1 MSDGFLV
8 YGFHCS
14 VSLPFVKQKC
24 LQLKN
29 TINITLSTEYY
40 SIYSYVTFLF
50 HLAQLFGMP
59 VVKGMLNLR

>member
-24 LQLKN
+24 SQLKN
-29 TINITLSTEYY
+29 TINITLMTTF
-40 SIYSYVTFLF
+40 IYGYVTFSF
-50 HLAQLFGMP
+50 DLAQLFGMP
-59 VVKGMLNLR
+59 VVKGTLNFR

>member
-24 LQLKN
+24 PQLKN
-29 TINITLSTEYY
+29 TINISVMTTF
-40 SIYSYVTFLF
+40 IYGYATASSD
-50 HLAQLFGMP
+50 LAQLFGMP
-59 VVKGMLNLR
+59 VVKGTLNLR